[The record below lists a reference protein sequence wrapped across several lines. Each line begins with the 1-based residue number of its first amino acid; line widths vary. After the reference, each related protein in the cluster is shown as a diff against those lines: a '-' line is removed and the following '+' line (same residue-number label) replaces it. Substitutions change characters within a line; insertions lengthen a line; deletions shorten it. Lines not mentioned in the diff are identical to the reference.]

1 MCVKFLGTKQTHFD
15 NTHFFIMK
23 TIDALWGK
31 NEEMAKSGHR
41 YLAILIKFLHSFLN
55 TFEYDLLL
63 ASLGKKG
70 RQPKMQSN
78 YQSLNQIECTFIFK
92 KKNALK
98 NTAQNLFNSF
108 VIS

>member
-23 TIDALWGK
+23 TINARK
-31 NEEMAKSGHR
+31 TMTKSGHR

-55 TFEYDLLL
+55 TFEYDLLIT
-63 ASLGKKG
+63 GKEG
-70 RQPKMQSN
+70 ETTEDAVQY
-78 YQSLNQIECTFIFK
+78 YQSINQIECTFIFK

>member
-1 MCVKFLGTKQTHFD
+1 MCVKFLGTKQSHFD

-23 TIDALWGK
+23 TINARK
-31 NEEMAKSGHR
+31 KMTKSGHR

-55 TFEYDLLL
+55 TT
-63 ASLGKKG
+63 SSITGKG
-70 RQPKMQSN
+70 GETTEDAVQY

-98 NTAQNLFNSF
+98 KTAQNLFNSF

>member
-1 MCVKFLGTKQTHFD
+1 MT
-15 NTHFFIMK
+15 
-23 TIDALWGK
+23 
-31 NEEMAKSGHR
+31 KSGHR

-63 ASLGKKG
+63 ASLGKEG
-70 RQPKMQSN
+70 RQPKMQSI
-78 YQSLNQIECTFIFK
+78 NQIECTFIFK
-92 KKNALK
+92 NNKALK